1 MQLKNSIAKVI
12 YSWLHVSIIAM
23 IALTEQKG
31 TCNCRKSVYSHR
43 GTRNT
48 EGDTHNL
55 TSSTTYY
62 RRTDCPVGRYSVLGC
77 RDINISQDKISGG
90 QLF

>member
-1 MQLKNSIAKVI
+1 MQLKNSITKVI

-31 TCNCRKSVYSHR
+31 THSCRKSVYSHR

-48 EGDTHNL
+48 EGDTQNL
-55 TSSTTYY
+55 ITSSTTYY
-62 RRTDCPVGRYSVLGC
+62 CRTDHPEGRYSVLGC
-77 RDINISQDKISGG
+77 SVCRGH
-90 QLF
+90 